1 MIPSMD
7 ISPELRQ
14 FLEALEQ
21 AFKTDALQK
30 LTLSKSVA
38 STAGDLSNV
47 FVRPVQ
53 IGKGSMLQFLYR
65 YTTRDETRNYSLEE
79 ARTQLSSLLP
89 AQFLNADLLAASG
102 SWSLQYSRKR
112 KPHLYARPAV
122 AGLTTQSQA
131 HDAPK
136 RRFIRTQGN
145 LYLRAMGITT
155 DSGEVTAAGQ
165 RKYRQIDKY
174 IEIID
179 SLLRQHPLPLAP
191 RIVDMG
197 AGKGYLTF
205 ALYDYLANHLGLQPQ
220 VIGLEIRPA
229 LVDAA
234 NALASSCGFAGL
246 RFEAKDIHQYRSEGM
261 DMLIALHACDILT
274 DVALAEGVR
283 AGAGILVAA
292 PCCHK
297 QIRKQIKAAPVL
309 QPMLKHG
316 ILEER
321 QAEILTDGL
330 RALLLE
336 SRGYQTKVFEFVSME
351 HTNKNVMIAATR
363 SNSPRP
369 DAKAQIAAL
378 KQLFGI
384 EYHYLEK
391 LLAEIWGI
399 GEGTIGQPLLR
410 Q

>member
-1 MIPSMD
+1 MKETSL
-7 ISPELRQ
+7 ELQ
-14 FLEALEQ
+14 QLLQALEQ
-21 AFKTDALQK
+21 AFEADTLQK
-30 LTLSKSVA
+30 LTLGKPVA
-38 STAGDLSNV
+38 STAGNLANV
-47 FVRPVQ
+47 FIRP
-53 IGKGSMLQFLYR
+53 IHISKGKVLQFLYR
-65 YTTRDETRNYSLEE
+65 YATRDETKNYSLEE
-79 ARTQLSSLLP
+79 AKTQLSSLLP
-89 AQFLNADLLAASG
+89 AQFLNADLLGTSG

-122 AGLTTQSQA
+122 AVSMAQSKV
-131 HDAPK
+131 HDTPK
-136 RRFIRTQGN
+136 HRFIRTQGN

-155 DSGEVTAAGQ
+155 STGEITAAGQ
-165 RKYRQIDKY
+165 RKYRQISKY

-179 SLLRQHPLPLAP
+179 SLLRQCPLPPAP

-205 ALYDYLANHLGLQPQ
+205 ALYDYLANYLGLQPQ

-234 NALASSCGFAGL
+234 SALASNCEFTGL
-246 RFEAKDIHQYRSEGM
+246 RFEAQDIHQYRSEGM

-283 AGAGILVAA
+283 AGASILVVA

-297 QIRKQIKAAPVL
+297 QVRKQIKPAPTL

-321 QAEILTDGL
+321 QAEILTDSL

-336 SRGYQTKVFEFVSME
+336 SRGYQTKVFEFVSIE

-363 SNSPRP
+363 SGLPRP
-369 DAKAQIAAL
+369 EAKAQVAAL

-384 EYHYLEK
+384 ESHYLEK
-391 LLAEIWGI
+391 LLVEM
-399 GEGTIGQPLLR
+399 
-410 Q
+410 

>member
-1 MIPSMD
+1 MD
-7 ISPELRQ
+7 ISPELQQ
-14 FLEALEQ
+14 FIQALAQDFEAD
-21 AFKTDALQK
+21 TLQK
-30 LTLSKSVA
+30 LTLSKPVA
-38 STAGDLSNV
+38 SAAGDLSNV
-47 FVRPVQ
+47 FIRPVR
-53 IGKGSMLQFLYR
+53 IGSGKALQFLYR
-65 YTTRDETRNYSLEE
+65 YATRDETRNYPLQE
-79 ARTQLSSLLP
+79 AVVQLSSLLP

-112 KPHLYARPAV
+112 KPHLYARPAS
-122 AGLTTQSQA
+122 AGPTAKSQA
-131 HDAPK
+131 HDVPK
-136 RRFIRTQGN
+136 RRLIGTKGN

-179 SLLRQHPLPLAP
+179 SLLRQHPLPPAP

-205 ALYDYLANHLGLQPQ
+205 ALYDYLTNQLGLQPQ

-229 LVDAA
+229 LVEAA
-234 NALASSCGFAGL
+234 NALASTCGFAGL
-246 RFEAKDIHQYRSEGM
+246 RFEVRDIHQYRSEGM
-261 DMLIALHACDILT
+261 DMLIALHACDTLT

-297 QIRKQIKAAPVL
+297 QIRKQIKPEPVL
-309 QPMLKHG
+309 KPMLKHG

-321 QAEILTDGL
+321 QAEILTDSL

-336 SRGYQTKVFEFVSME
+336 SRGYQTKVFEFVSIE
-351 HTNKNVMIAATR
+351 HTNKNIMIAATR
-363 SNSPRP
+363 SGASHP
-369 DAKAQIAAL
+369 DVQAQVAAL

-384 EYHYLEK
+384 EYHYLEM
-391 LLAEIWGI
+391 LLAEA
-399 GEGTIGQPLLR
+399 
-410 Q
+410 